1 MTGVVT
7 AEGLTAPTDVAAG
20 SRRWTVQWSRVIRR
34 LVGIALAIGVVIAL
48 WAGLIAAFDVQP
60 WVMPGPID
68 TLDTLVTDRAEL
80 WDHAR
85 VTIVGSL
92 AGLAFSTTFAVALAG
107 LFVTSPTTERLLLP
121 LAIVL
126 RSIPIVAVAPLITL
140 FAGRGLRT
148 SIICVTIVS
157 FFPVL
162 VNTAKGFR
170 AMSPE
175 LRELMRVTGASR
187 LQLFR
192 YARFPTALPYLFA
205 GLRSAAAVAVL
216 GALLAEWLTGV
227 DGLGTLLT
235 LSAALRDTE
244 LLWSVVIVA
253 TLLSLVFFWAMQ
265 AIERSVLA
273 WSTGAR

>member
-1 MTGVVT
+1 MTTIADADRPETRPAGDLRLIAT
-7 AEGLTAPTDVAAG
+7 AT
-20 SRRWTVQWSRVIRR
+20 RR
-34 LVGIALAIGVVIAL
+34 LVVFGAGVGAVLVVWAAVIAL
-48 WAGLIAAFDVQP
+48 FDVEP
-60 WVMPGPID
+60 WVMPGPRS
-68 TLDTLVTDRAEL
+68 TLATLVDERAAL

-85 VTIVGSL
+85 ITILGSL
-92 AGLAFSTTFAVALAG
+92 AGLVVSTLLAVGLAA
-107 LFVTSPTTERLLLP
+107 LFVAFPTTEQMLLP
-121 LAIVL
+121 VAIVL

-140 FAGRGLRT
+140 FAGRDLRT
-148 SIICVTIVS
+148 SIICVTVVS
-157 FFPVL
+157 FFPIL
-162 VNTAKGFR
+162 VNAAKGFR

-175 LRELMRVTGASR
+175 MRELMRVVGASR

-205 GLRSAAAVAVL
+205 GLRSASAVAVL

-253 TLLSLVFFWAMQ
+253 TTLSLAFFWAMQ
-265 AIERSVLA
+265 AIERRVLT
-273 WSTGAR
+273 WSRGE